1 MKISSCLIVKNESEN
16 IARCL
21 ESQRNIAD
29 EIIVVDTGSTD
40 NTKDIALSYGAKIY
54 DFEWNNN
61 FGDAKNFALSKASGD
76 WIIFLDADEYF
87 EKNTQKNLSF
97 VIKRI
102 NNDKSYDSILFKML
116 HTEGFNGRVISVNPA
131 VRAFRGKQKIRFV
144 GAVHEQPVNKDN
156 TLYAA
161 NITDYSLTVY
171 HTGYSSVLLPEK
183 VNRNLEILKKEIEN
197 NNISNLTYYYMS
209 SIYNNLNNPE
219 ESVKYALLALKE
231 PGFDSTILAY
241 QPYVFLIDNMMKLRD
256 KYTFEEIEKYIEEA
270 LSRYPTHPEILYFVG
285 NVRKEQRN
293 YSEAIEYYLKAIKC
307 NENFNLLLN
316 NNFPARLE
324 YVYFNL
330 GELLKKTGNPVKALD
345 YYFESLKINKHN
357 FDTLKGLFE
366 LIKDQKPAEIILF
379 LNGIYDKENKTDL
392 VFLNTAMANLG
403 NSILANYYY
412 VQYEKIF
419 SCQGAN
425 TAEK

>member
-1 MKISSCLIVKNESEN
+1 M
-16 IARCL
+16 
-21 ESQRNIAD
+21 
-29 EIIVVDTGSTD
+29 
-40 NTKDIALSYGAKIY
+40 
-54 DFEWNNN
+54 
-61 FGDAKNFALSKASGD
+61 
-76 WIIFLDADEYF
+76 
-87 EKNTQKNLSF
+87 
-97 VIKRI
+97 
-102 NNDKSYDSILFKML
+102 
-116 HTEGFNGRVISVNPA
+116 
-131 VRAFRGKQKIRFV
+131 
-144 GAVHEQPVNKDN
+144 
-156 TLYAA
+156 
-161 NITDYSLTVY
+161 
-171 HTGYSSVLLPEK
+171 
-183 VNRNLEILKKEIEN
+183 
-197 NNISNLTYYYMS
+197 
-209 SIYNNLNNPE
+209 
-219 ESVKYALLALKE
+219 
-231 PGFDSTILAY
+231 
-241 QPYVFLIDNMMKLRD
+241 
-256 KYTFEEIEKYIEEA
+256 
-270 LSRYPTHPEILYFVG
+270 
-285 NVRKEQRN
+285 
-293 YSEAIEYYLKAIKC
+293 
-307 NENFNLLLN
+307 N